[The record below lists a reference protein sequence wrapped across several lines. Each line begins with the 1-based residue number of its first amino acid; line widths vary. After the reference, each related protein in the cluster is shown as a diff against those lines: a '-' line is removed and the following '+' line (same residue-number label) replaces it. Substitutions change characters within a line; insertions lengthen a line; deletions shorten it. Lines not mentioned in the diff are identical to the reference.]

1 MNAADAWPGERLIKA
16 EQCTLI
22 WSEPLRG
29 GGREVVKMY
38 RRRPL
43 ADPIRRWFVP
53 YRVERE
59 FHLLELLFEGG
70 VPCPEPLWW
79 SHGRSPQHGRHEHL
93 ATREIAGTIPLVH
106 WLRGQG
112 PGARPDLSPV
122 FRIARRM
129 HECGISH
136 GAFYP
141 TNILAAPR
149 RSPVGFFVIDM
160 AHGCR
165 FPQSIVG
172 TLPAAYD
179 LLDMLRGISRRH
191 PIDDCERWISGYGL
205 SAADR
210 QRLLAR
216 LPDHRLER
224 PWRHIRRAGTDA
236 RAVWQRFLRPDATAA
251 ASRASAGAP

>member
-1 MNAADAWPGERLIKA
+1 MKATEAWPDERLIKA

-43 ADPIRRWFVP
+43 ADPIRRWFVA

-59 FHLLELLFEGG
+59 FHLLQHLFEGG
-70 VPCPEPLWW
+70 VPCPEPQWR
-79 SHGRSPQHGRHEHL
+79 SHGRSPQHGRYEQL
-93 ATREIAGTIPLVH
+93 ATREIAGTMPLVD
-106 WLRGQG
+106 WLRSQG
-112 PGARPDLSPV
+112 PSARPDLAPL

-129 HECGISH
+129 HESGVAH

-141 TNILAAPR
+141 TNILAAPQ
-149 RSPVGFFVIDM
+149 RSPVQYFVIDM

-165 FPQSIVG
+165 FPQGIVG
-172 TLPAAYD
+172 SLPAAYD
-179 LLDMLRGISRRH
+179 LLDMLRGISRRY
-191 PIDDCERWISGYGL
+191 PIDDCEQWVSGYGL
-205 SAADR
+205 NAADR
-210 QRLLAR
+210 QHLLAR

-236 RAVWQRFLRPDATAA
+236 RAVWQRLLRPGAIAD
-251 ASRASAGAP
+251 ASRASG

>member
-1 MNAADAWPGERLIKA
+1 MNAVDTWTDERLIKA

-43 ADPIRRWFVP
+43 ADPVRRWFVP

-59 FHLLELLFEGG
+59 FHLLGHMFESG

-79 SHGRSPQHGRHEHL
+79 SHGRNAQHGRHEQL
-93 ATREIAGTIPLVH
+93 ATREIADTIPLVQ
-106 WLRGQG
+106 WLRALG
-112 PGARPDLSPV
+112 PAVRPDLAPL

-129 HECGISH
+129 HECGVAH

-141 TNILAAPR
+141 TNILVAPQ
-149 RSPVGFFVIDM
+149 RSALEFFVIDM

-165 FPQSIVG
+165 FPKSIVG
-172 TLPAAYD
+172 RIPAAYD
-179 LLDMLRGISRRH
+179 ILDMLRGISRRH

-205 SAADR
+205 EDADR
-210 QRLLAR
+210 RRLLAR
-216 LPDHRLER
+216 LPDYRLER
-224 PWRHIRRAGTDA
+224 PWRHIRRASTDA
-236 RAVWQRFLRPDATAA
+236 RAAWQRLLRPGVSVA
-251 ASRASAGAP
+251 ASRAPAGAP